1 MGRRTGAS
9 RKFPDISKT
18 DRMETKEY
26 FIQHTPEAA
35 NDPWSKESVANNFE
49 RYRQNPFKYI
59 EELSRKQ
66 RSY

>member
-1 MGRRTGAS
+1 MARRAGAA
-9 RKFPDISKT
+9 RRFPDISKT

-26 FIQHTPEAA
+26 FTQQTPDAA

-49 RYRQNPFKYI
+49 RYRQNPFQYI
-59 EELSRKQ
+59 EELSQKQ